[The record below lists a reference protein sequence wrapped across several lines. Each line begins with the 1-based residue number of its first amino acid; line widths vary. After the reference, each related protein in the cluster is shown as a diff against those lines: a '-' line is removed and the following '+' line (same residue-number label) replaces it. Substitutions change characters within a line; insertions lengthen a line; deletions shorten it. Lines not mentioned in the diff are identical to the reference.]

1 MSVVSDI
8 KADARVAKK
17 LRLPW
22 WGVLCCIVGSMPIP
36 WLFDHFGKLNLALPT
51 LFGMGMLA
59 CAVAIKWNLR
69 RRVWFWITML
79 VIVGLHVALILL
91 VPWTDRW
98 VPGPALVPFGIVDL
112 FVMLAIISVAK
123 QLIGGPD
130 AVDP

>member
-8 KADARVAKK
+8 KTDLRVSRT
-17 LRLPW
+17 LRLPP
-22 WGVLCCIVGSMPIP
+22 WGISGGIIVCMPIA

-51 LFGMGMLA
+51 LFGVGMI
-59 CAVAIKWNLR
+59 AVAIAVKWKLR

-79 VIVGLHVALILL
+79 VIVALHVALIVS
-91 VPWTDRW
+91 VPWTDRR
-98 VPGPALVPFGIVDL
+98 VPGLALVPFGIVDL

-130 AVDP
+130 AVDT